1 MSNFIGA
8 AASNQGH
15 LFLNVIDIRIAPAW
29 WRYETSVEIARS
41 DTTGADAVASYA
53 TPFWPG
59 AGFVGDSG
67 DVPVQAE
74 YSQWAP
80 YEPVSGDSSRF
91 GFVGVTRDQYG
102 SPIGGCT
109 VKLFR
114 TSDDLLLDST
124 TSDPSGNFLLN
135 TAYYP
140 DAHYIVARKSGS
152 PDVDGVTNNNLVG
165 S

>member
-8 AASNQGH
+8 AAGNQGH
-15 LFLNVIDIRIAPAW
+15 LFLNVVDIRIAPMW

-41 DTTGADAVASYA
+41 DTTGVDAVASYA

-67 DVPVQAE
+67 NVAVQAE

-80 YEPVSGDSSRF
+80 YEPISGDSSAF
-91 GFVGVTRDQYG
+91 GFTGVTRDQWG
-102 SPIGGCT
+102 TPVGGCT
-109 VKLFR
+109 VKLYR
-114 TSDDLLLDST
+114 TSDDLLLGT
-124 TSDPSGNFLLN
+124 VVSDPLGNFLLS

-140 DAHYIVARKSGS
+140 DAHYLVAHKTGS
-152 PDVDGVTNNNLVG
+152 PDIDGVTPNTLIG